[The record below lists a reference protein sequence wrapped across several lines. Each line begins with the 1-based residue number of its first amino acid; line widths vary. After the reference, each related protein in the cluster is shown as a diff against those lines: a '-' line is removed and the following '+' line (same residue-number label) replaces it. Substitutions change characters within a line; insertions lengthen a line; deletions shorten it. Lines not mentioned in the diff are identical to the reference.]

1 MPRYFIEIAYK
12 GTHYSGS
19 QIQENAITIQ
29 FEVEKAMQ
37 TLFKQSIALT
47 GSSRTDTGVH
57 ALQNFFH
64 FDTDLAVGNKQLYNI
79 NALLPKDIA
88 AKNLFEVKDDAHCR
102 FLASGREYKY
112 FIYRQKDPF
121 LIDRA
126 WFYPYNLNMDL
137 LQTAANVLMEYH
149 DFTSFSKRSTQ
160 TKTFICEIQ
169 FSDWSIAKDC
179 LMYHVKGNRFLRG
192 MVRGM
197 VGTMLKVGRELISI
211 EQFRQ
216 IIEAK
221 DCTKADFTTPPQ
233 GLFLTAVLYP
243 AGILTNKL

>member
-29 FEVEKAMQ
+29 FELEKA
-37 TLFKQSIALT
+37 LGIFFKQKITLT
-47 GSSRTDTGVH
+47 GSSRTDAGVH

-64 FDTDLAVGNKQLYNI
+64 FDIDLSVNNQQLYNI

-88 AKNLFEVKDDAHCR
+88 AKNFYEVKDDAHCR
-102 FLASGREYKY
+102 FLASSREYKY
-112 FIYRQKDPF
+112 FIYRQKNPF
-121 LIDRA
+121 LQDRA
-126 WFYPYNLNMDL
+126 WYYPYNLNMDI
-137 LQTAANVLMEYH
+137 LQMAATILKEYQ

-160 TKTFICEIQ
+160 TKTFICDIQ
-169 FSDWSIAKDC
+169 FSEWMVEQDC
-179 LMYHVKGNRFLRG
+179 IVYQVKGNRFLRG
-192 MVRGM
+192 MVRGI
-197 VGTMLKVGRELISI
+197 VGTMLKVGRGLISI

-221 DCTKADFTTPPQ
+221 DCTRADFTTPPQ
-233 GLFLTAVLYP
+233 GLFLAAVLYP
-243 AGILTNKL
+243 DGFFKN

>member
-1 MPRYFIEIAYK
+1 MPRYFIEVAYK

-29 FEVEKAMQ
+29 FEVEKAMR

-64 FDTDLAVGNKQLYNI
+64 FDTDLAVTNKQLYNI

-88 AKNLFEVKDDAHCR
+88 AKNLFVVKDDAHCR

-137 LQTAANVLMEYH
+137 LQTAANVLLEYQ

-169 FSDWSIAKDC
+169 FSNWSIVQDC

-211 EQFRQ
+211 DQFRQ

-221 DCTKADFTTPPQ
+221 DCTRADFTTPPQ

>member
-29 FEVEKAMQ
+29 FEVEKA
-37 TLFKQSIALT
+37 LRIFFKQRIALT
-47 GSSRTDTGVH
+47 GSSRTDAGVH

-64 FDTDLAVGNKQLYNI
+64 FDTDLTIDNQQLYNI

-88 AKNLFEVKDDAHCR
+88 AKNFYKVKDDAHCR

-121 LIDRA
+121 LMDRA
-126 WFYPYNLNMDL
+126 WFYPYNLNMEL
-137 LQTAANVLMEYH
+137 LQRAANVLTEYQ

-160 TKTFICEIQ
+160 TKTFLCDIQ
-169 FSDWSIAKDC
+169 FSKWSEEQDC
-179 LMYHVKGNRFLRG
+179 IVYQVKGNRFLRG

-197 VGTMLKVGRELISI
+197 VGTMLKVGRGLIPI

-221 DCTKADFTTPPQ
+221 DCTLADFTTPPQ
-233 GLFLTAVLYP
+233 GLFLAAVLYP
-243 AGILTNKL
+243 DEFFSQ